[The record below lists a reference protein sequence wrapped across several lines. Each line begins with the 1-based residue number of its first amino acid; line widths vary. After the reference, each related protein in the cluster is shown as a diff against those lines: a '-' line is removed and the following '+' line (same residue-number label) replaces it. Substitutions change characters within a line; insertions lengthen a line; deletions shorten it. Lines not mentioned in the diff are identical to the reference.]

1 LAVQPAVTAAELNQA
16 MDDDSEIS
24 RPLSRESV
32 DLFDEFFGYAYR
44 PPKVEDANSDRLHAE
59 QSAADEIAPDETP
72 TPAGAEQS
80 VAADTRPASVMSN
93 VPLHQRPPVPLPA
106 PRIGPFFIQDG
117 GAPPGWRHPATD
129 RRPPEPD
136 PLLEEFGHYV
146 RRARYLVLMSQQILA
161 DETGVPQSQIS
172 RLERGFAPGL
182 GLLGLLSLGQGI
194 GRALPLGFC
203 PHDHTCAWQPIK
215 PTPVN
220 RLGR

>member
-1 LAVQPAVTAAELNQA
+1 
-16 MDDDSEIS
+16 MDDDPEIS

-32 DLFDEFFGYAYR
+32 DLFEEFFGYAYR
-44 PPKVEDANSDRLHAE
+44 RPKVEDANADRPHAE
-59 QSAADEIAPDETP
+59 QSPAHEIAPDETP
-72 TPAGAEQS
+72 TAAGAEQS
-80 VAADTRPASVMSN
+80 VAADTRPASVRPASVMSN
-93 VPLHQRPPVPLPA
+93 VPLHERPPLPPPA
-106 PRIGPFFIQDG
+106 PRIGTFFVQAG

-161 DETGVPQSQIS
+161 DETGVAQSQIS

-182 GLLGLLSLGQGI
+182 GLIGLLSLGQGI

-215 PTPVN
+215 PTPVH